1 MSRIPMRAA
10 LALRRRPK
18 RARWSPWRRTMILQW
33 TVGLS
38 CAAIVLITIVRGII
52 RG

>member
-1 MSRIPMRAA
+1 MSRVPLRTA
-10 LALRRRPK
+10 LALRRRPR
-18 RARWSPWRRTMILQW
+18 RARWSPWRRTLILQW

-38 CAAIVLITIVRGII
+38 CAAVVAMTIARGII

>member
-1 MSRIPMRAA
+1 MSRVPMRTAM
-10 LALRRRPK
+10 ALRRRPR
-18 RARWSPWRRTMILQW
+18 RARWSPWRRTLIVQW

-38 CAAIVLITIVRGII
+38 CAAVALITIAREII